1 MNSAAAITLP
11 PLRQNLQLRPG
22 SPDEDG
28 APRWLLFDVVRNR
41 YYTISRTTLDLI
53 QHWRPG
59 TELDAFVANL
69 AQHGIAVEPEEVAAL
84 LDFLTANDLIEA
96 HGSEA
101 SARIQH
107 RYAAG
112 QPGVWQWLLHN
123 YLFFRIPLFRP
134 DAWLTHWT
142 PRLGWLFSPQAHYL
156 ILALGA
162 IGGILVLRD
171 WDRFLA
177 TFLHFFNWEGM
188 I

>member
-1 MNSAAAITLP
+1 MAEIDAR
-11 PLRQNLQLRPG
+11 LR
-22 SPDEDG
+22 
-28 APRWLLFDVVRNR
+28 
-41 YYTISRTTLDLI
+41 
-53 QHWRPG
+53 
-59 TELDAFVANL
+59 
-69 AQHGIAVEPEEVAAL
+69 EEVHL
-84 LDFLTANDLIEA
+84 LGELLGDVDVD
-96 HGSEA
+96 GR
-101 SARIQH
+101 ARIQRRH
-107 RYAAG
+107 TAG

-188 I
+188 IWYGLALAVGFGTFQLSATILPANVPNLVMSGAAEGSFGIHLNYVPYLLLHTPVLG